1 MKTLTKIS
9 LAALSMAIAACSSG
23 GGGSKNSAP
32 KPKVEQKQELKQG
45 QKQQAPKS
53 DADKSKQNTPKS
65 DVNEPKKN
73 GPQLEGNDL
82 LQGVPKTEGEPKSEL
97 NAPKQPEPKSEL
109 DTPKQPEPK
118 SELDTPK
125 QPEPKTG
132 LDAPKQPEPKSELDA
147 PKQPEPKSELD
158 TPKQPEPKSEL
169 DVPKQLE
176 PKSKLD
182 ESKSADTH
190 HTVNGKSYT
199 STLTEDKRFNK
210 LDFNPKVISSE
221 NITQLIIDG
230 ETFDVS
236 ANGSKN
242 SRYTVVKDGQF
253 LSNDDKFSNIKY
265 GRYQLKDN
273 QLAYFVQGI
282 PTKHSEIPQQG
293 TFNYEGS
300 YISYGAPE
308 GVATFKADFGEKRL
322 TGELKGF
329 YPGGSSYGLGA
340 IIEGNHFHSR
350 RGTVNVDGHFY
361 GKDADELA
369 GFVEDEA
376 ENHLSIFGGKK
387 VDSSTK

>member
-53 DADKSKQNTPKS
+53 DAIQPKQ
-65 DVNEPKKN
+65 
-73 GPQLEGNDL
+73 PQLESLPDAIQPKQPQLESLPDVIQPKGPE
-82 LQGVPKTEGEPKSEL
+82 PKTNMEEPKEPEPKA
-97 NAPKQPEPKSEL
+97 NMEEPKEPEPKANMEEPKEPEPKTNMEEPKEPEPKTNMEEPKEPEPKANIEEPKQPELKSNNTQTVEGKGY
-109 DTPKQPEPK
+109 TF
-118 SELDTPK
+118 TF
-125 QPEPKTG
+125 TG
-132 LDAPKQPEPKSELDA
+132 RARA
-147 PKQPEPKSELD
+147 
-158 TPKQPEPKSEL
+158 
-169 DVPKQLE
+169 
-176 PKSKLD
+176 
-182 ESKSADTH
+182 
-190 HTVNGKSYT
+190 
-199 STLTEDKRFNK
+199 
-210 LDFNPKVISSE
+210 LDFNPQSLKSE
-221 NITQLIIDG
+221 NITQLVVDG
-230 ETFDVS
+230 QKFDVS
-236 ANGSKN
+236 VSSPNKSEYVILKE
-242 SRYTVVKDGQF
+242 DGTF
-253 LSNDDKFSNIKY
+253 LSNDNIFSSIKY
-265 GRYQLKDN
+265 GIHQLTDN
-273 QLAYFVQGI
+273 QWTYFVQGT

-300 YISYGAPE
+300 YISYGAPV